1 MTMTP
6 ATRARTVT
14 PIGSTRYHHAVPVP
28 SSLNRLIELL
38 VPPRPKVFVVTGSA
52 QAPMIASAPTMAT
65 TPPAMAGPDVLP
77 CCRTAPGYAGA
88 GGPHCWPCWPV
99 PHCWAG
105 PGPHCWAC
113 PPPAVCSVL
122 PAPWPGSDDAQI
134 GFERGAD
141 GGGDGGA
148 NVAGGVRGEP
158 GSLACTAAPQR
169 PQNLAPAGRPAL
181 HCRHCGIGLSFMIE
195 VAADSTGGGPGLT
208 SCPGPRPHRYHS
220 EKVSRWSA
228 TSSVRMR
235 STSLC
240 RSSAR

>member
-1 MTMTP
+1 MRTPAATTGSSRLRLTMTMTP
-6 ATRARTVT
+6 ATRARTAT

-105 PGPHCWAC
+105 
-113 PPPAVCSVL
+113 L
-122 PAPWPGSDDAQI
+122 APWTGSDGAQI

-148 NVAGGVRGEP
+148 NAAGGVRGEP
-158 GSLACTAAPQR
+158 CSLACTAAPQR

-181 HCRHCGIGLSFMIE
+181 HCRHCGIGLSFM
-195 VAADSTGGGPGLT
+195 
-208 SCPGPRPHRYHS
+208 Y
-220 EKVSRWSA
+220 
-228 TSSVRMR
+228 
-235 STSLC
+235 
-240 RSSAR
+240 